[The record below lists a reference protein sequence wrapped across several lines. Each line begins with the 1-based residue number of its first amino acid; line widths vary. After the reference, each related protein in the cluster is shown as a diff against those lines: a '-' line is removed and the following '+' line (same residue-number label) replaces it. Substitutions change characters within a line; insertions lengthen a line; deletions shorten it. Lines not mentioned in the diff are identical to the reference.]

1 MKDIYTEVCLKASKI
16 VTTKYSTSFSIGIM
30 LLDKKIR
37 DHIYSIYGFVR
48 LADEI
53 VDTFHEHEQE
63 YLLNKFE
70 ADTYEAIEHRISM
83 NPVLHSFQRTVH
95 EYNLDRNHIDA
106 FLESMRMD
114 LKKINYDK
122 DNFEKYIY
130 GSAQVV
136 GLMCLQVYVEGN
148 SKLYKALLPHA
159 ISLGSAFQKVNFIR
173 DLKDDMNDLGRSY
186 FPNIELNNLNDASKK
201 IIEAD
206 IEADFDYALIGI
218 SKLPKNSKYGVY
230 TAYLYYLVLLRK
242 IKSSSIEKLMK
253 KRVRVSNFH
262 KLLLLPKAKFNISI
276 NRL

>member
-1 MKDIYTEVCLKASKI
+1 MIDIYTEVCLKTSKI

-30 LLDKKIR
+30 LLDKRIR

-53 VDTFHEHEQE
+53 VDTFHDADQE
-63 YLLNKFE
+63 FLLNKFE
-70 ADTYEAIEHRISM
+70 ADTYEAINQKISL

-95 EYNLDRNHIDA
+95 EFGLDLEHIDA
-106 FLESMRMD
+106 FLQSMRMD
-114 LKKINYDK
+114 LNKINYDSE
-122 DNFEKYIY
+122 NFEKYIY

-136 GLMCLQVYVEGN
+136 GLMCLQVYVEGD
-148 SKLYKALLPHA
+148 KKMYDELLPHA

-186 FPNIELNNLNDASKK
+186 FPNVELNKLDKNSKK
-201 IIEAD
+201 IIEED
-206 IEADFDYALIGI
+206 IQADFDYALIGI

-230 TAYLYYLVLLRK
+230 TAYLYYLVLLKK
-242 IKSSSIEKLMK
+242 IKSSRIENLMT
-253 KRVRVSNFH
+253 KRVRVSNLH
-262 KLLLLPKAKFNISI
+262 KLILLPKAKFNISI